1 MPKKRSSTMRK
12 KKHTIKRCNSKF
24 KVKTMKKQKRRTRSK
39 IMKSRRFTRNV
50 KGGGFFNKKPK
61 YKMPETDTDFNLDD
75 TYQKMENERLMNV
88 CKYTEDQ
95 GNDAEDQR
103 KDVCYD
109 NIKDYIKQYHPL
121 LDKLLESENV
131 NIVEEKLKNAFLK
144 AKADIVNDPTIKNLM
159 QTIINKLLEGDEGKE
174 YVDMFVEKN
183 PEDKD
188 VIYFVAAKK
197 EKDDLFTQH
206 DDNPRYDVSQAEI
219 TRIDHYMDQP
229 YKMMINKL
237 IKV

>member
-12 KKHTIKRCNSKF
+12 KTHTIKRCNSKS
-24 KVKTMKKQKRRTRSK
+24 KVKTIKKQKRRTRSK

-50 KGGGFFNKKPK
+50 KGGGLFNKKPK
-61 YKMPETDTDFNLDD
+61 YKMPETGTDFNLDD

-95 GNDAEDQR
+95 GNDAEDQGN
-103 KDVCYD
+103 DVCYN
-109 NIKDYIKQYHPL
+109 NIKDYIKQYHPEL
-121 LDKLLESENV
+121 FTLIDSENDK
-131 NIVEEKLKNAFLK
+131 EKLKNAFLK

-159 QTIINKLLEGDEGKE
+159 QTIIKELLVGDSGKK
-174 YVDMFVEKN
+174 YVDMFVENN

-197 EKDDLFTQH
+197 EKDDLSTQH
-206 DDNPRYDVSQAEI
+206 DDNPRYDASQEEI
-219 TRIDHYMDQP
+219 SRIEHYMDQP